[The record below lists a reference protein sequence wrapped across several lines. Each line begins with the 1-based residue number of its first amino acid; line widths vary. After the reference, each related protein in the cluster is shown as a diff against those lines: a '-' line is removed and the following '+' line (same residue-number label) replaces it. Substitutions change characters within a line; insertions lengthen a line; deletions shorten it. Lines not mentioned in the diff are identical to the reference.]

1 MTTKAIIIK
10 KENTNEYDQWVT
22 CYTEEFGKLKT
33 VAKSILK
40 PNSIQALHLDA
51 FNLVEFE
58 LINGRGMPIITGA
71 QVIEPLCGV
80 KGYLAK
86 MVVAYFFIEAID
98 KMVFENDKD
107 DKLWCFLITFFSELN
122 KNDAS
127 PGILLR
133 QGQSRLL
140 DILGYLPEV
149 NSCKSCNDKIDT
161 ETFGAFNH
169 ALGGIVCKRC
179 FLDGQGG
186 ILISQEDF
194 SLLNLNYNN
203 GTKDYRR
210 SVLDGMFEYVSGGKF
225 S

>member
-1 MTTKAIIIK
+1 MTTKAIILK
-10 KENTNEYDQWVT
+10 KQNTNEYDQLVD
-22 CYTEEFGKLKT
+22 CYTEDFGKIT
-33 VAKSILK
+33 AIAKSILK
-40 PNSIQALHLDA
+40 PGSIQALHLDT

-58 LINGRGMPIITGA
+58 LVGGSASWRMPIITGA
-71 QVIEPLCGV
+71 QTANSYVGI
-80 KGYLAK
+80 KSSTAK
-86 MVVAYFFIEAID
+86 TAVAYFFIEAID

-203 GTKDYRR
+203 
-210 SVLDGMFEYVSGGKF
+210 
-225 S
+225 